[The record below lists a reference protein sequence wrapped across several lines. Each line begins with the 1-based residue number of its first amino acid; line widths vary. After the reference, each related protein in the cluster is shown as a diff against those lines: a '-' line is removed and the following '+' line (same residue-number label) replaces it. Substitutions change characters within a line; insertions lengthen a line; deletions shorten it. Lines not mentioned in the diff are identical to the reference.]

1 MKTISFSILALCSLL
16 FSFCSNPEISEF
28 TATESNGVTYKYE
41 VIVPLMNY
49 VRVSPVTSAND
60 LIGEVTIPSTV
71 TYEGTR
77 YVVTQIAEEAFEDY
91 TGITEVVLPSTL
103 TTIEEEAFKGCT
115 SLAEINTP
123 QPLSTIGESAF
134 EGCISLIEF
143 DFVASIST
151 LGVSCFEACSS
162 LNDITLPTSLNTIPS
177 RAFYGC
183 SAATSIFISST
194 VNNIGAEAFAG
205 CSGVTS
211 ITSQAGMPP
220 TANANTFDGIDA
232 SIPVTVPMG
241 GLSFY
246 QTATGW
252 NHFYNFNGV
261 Y

>member
-1 MKTISFSILALCSLL
+1 MKTISFTILALCTLL
-16 FSFCSNPEISEF
+16 LSFCSNPEIKEF

-49 VRVSPVTSAND
+49 VRVSPVTPASQ
-60 LIGEVTIPSTV
+60 LSGEVNIPATI

-91 TGITEVVLPSTL
+91 TLITEVELPATV
-103 TTIEEEAFKGCT
+103 TTIEEEAFKGCIALT
-115 SLAEINTP
+115 EINTP

-134 EGCISLIEF
+134 EGCIALTEF

-151 LGVSCFEACSS
+151 LGVSCFEGCTS
-162 LNDITLPTSLNTIPS
+162 LDEIELPTSLNTIPS

-183 SAATSIFISST
+183 SAANTIFISST
-194 VNNIGAEAFAG
+194 VNTIGAQAFAG
-205 CSGVTS
+205 CTGVTS
-211 ITSQAGMPP
+211 ITCQAGMPP